1 MQLKHNNAIVTIFSA
16 ICAVILHFQSINF
29 LDSSAMTMLAL
40 LKEDLD
46 SHDIQVLVTS
56 VKGPVRDAMQK
67 GGLDEVF
74 GKDHRFMSI
83 KDAMEYIDN
92 DLQLEQRP
100 LRPYTL
106 QSNFKSK
113 TE

>member
-1 MQLKHNNAIVTIFSA
+1 MPLDDSG
-16 ICAVILHFQSINF
+16 AVS
-29 LDSSAMTMLAL
+29 DSNDSE
-40 LKEDLD
+40 EDLD
-46 SHDIQVLVTS
+46 SHDVQVLVTS

-74 GKDHRFMSI
+74 GKENLFMSI